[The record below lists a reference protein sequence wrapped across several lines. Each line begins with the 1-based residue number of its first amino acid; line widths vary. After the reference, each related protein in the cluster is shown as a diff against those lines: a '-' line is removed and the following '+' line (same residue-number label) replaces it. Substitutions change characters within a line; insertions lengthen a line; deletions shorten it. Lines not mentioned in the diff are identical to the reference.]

1 MNQEHYVHFTKKAM
15 GNVVKLEI
23 VYVEMYDQVLYCCFI
38 ECNCTHPTE
47 NSILFYL
54 QWPNL
59 KSYNVLLT
67 LELMVF
73 VLGICYFQ
81 GIRMILVS
89 EGFIMIFGLFSLLL
103 KTSNYELKETFSMI
117 PVSLVISISFRMLAL
132 TFSKKLSIM
141 QFFEEYKFSSI

>member
-1 MNQEHYVHFTKKAM
+1 
-15 GNVVKLEI
+15 
-23 VYVEMYDQVLYCCFI
+23 
-38 ECNCTHPTE
+38 
-47 NSILFYL
+47 
-54 QWPNL
+54 
-59 KSYNVLLT
+59 
-67 LELMVF
+67 
-73 VLGICYFQ
+73 
-81 GIRMILVS
+81 MILVS